1 MRAQVFFSDDDRRFT
16 LEMRLQCATRFGAEI
31 WAYCLMGNPV
41 HLIAVPQHKDA
52 PGRPFP
58 GQWTGNW
65 QGFLNQE
72 LTTQEIAWIRQNL
85 ATGRPTASREFVNQ
99 LEQDTGKLMTPEP
112 RGRKPAALANLIDLT
127 EDMFG

>member
-1 MRAQVFFSDDDRRFT
+1 M
-16 LEMRLQCATRFGAEI
+16 
-31 WAYCLMGNPV
+31 

-52 PGRPFP
+52 PGLPFP

-85 ATGRPTASREFVNQ
+85 ATGRSTASRDFVEQ
-99 LEQDTGKLMTPEP
+99 LEQESGKLMNPEP
-112 RGRKPAALANLIDLT
+112 RGRKPAALANAID
-127 EDMFG
+127 DRGHVRMNGD